1 MVCTDTLL
9 WKARAKKQKIN
20 FAFFDVSKAYDSV
33 DRDILW
39 KRLSSIGF
47 GGQFL
52 DSVKSIYSGD
62 SVQCT
67 VNGLTTRPVYLR
79 RGLRQGCSL
88 SPMLFNLYVAGLGN
102 ALSLSVS

>member
-1 MVCTDTLL
+1 MASDNAFILDTLL

-67 VNGLTTRPVYLR
+67 VNGLTTRPVSLLAP
-79 RGLRQGCSL
+79 GTVWQGRS
-88 SPMLFNLYVAGLGN
+88 
-102 ALSLSVS
+102 